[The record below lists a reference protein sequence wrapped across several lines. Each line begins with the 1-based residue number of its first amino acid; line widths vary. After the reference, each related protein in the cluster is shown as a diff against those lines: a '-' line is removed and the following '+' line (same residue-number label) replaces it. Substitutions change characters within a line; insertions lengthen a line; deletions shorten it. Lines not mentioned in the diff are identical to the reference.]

1 MGWREVGIES
11 MRWLRAWEQ
20 WLFKLTWT
28 VLYNLLKLRSG
39 TSALHLFFF
48 TCWPSS
54 STLVSSQTE
63 WHVTGWI
70 QRGQQI
76 HLPLVEPL
84 IGHIALPWPLHYRQ
98 QTHRCISH
106 ALTPQVQHAE
116 PSTFF
121 HLVPSEMAD
130 ANTIMLLTSTH
141 RQCHPALPGLAR
153 ATSLSLTAERLCL
166 VGVCGQVVR
175 VAHSDS
181 EVMWE
186 TLIWHKA
193 VITNNFLSTFSVDL
207 LISRTSSSSQKPQQT
222 ARHWSARQ
230 FRLKPFFRLIWC

>member
-1 MGWREVGIES
+1 MFRVNRESDSQTVRKTGPELWWWDLVWQTNRDGGRVYNVDSHIVVSMGWREVGIES

-130 ANTIMLLTSTH
+130 ANTIMLLTSTS
-141 RQCHPALPGLAR
+141 
-153 ATSLSLTAERLCL
+153 ATSAC
-166 VGVCGQVVR
+166 
-175 VAHSDS
+175 
-181 EVMWE
+181 
-186 TLIWHKA
+186 
-193 VITNNFLSTFSVDL
+193 
-207 LISRTSSSSQKPQQT
+207 
-222 ARHWSARQ
+222 
-230 FRLKPFFRLIWC
+230 